1 MTLYGTITLYDY
13 IKTLDVGDDFD
24 YYYRGVPKLSSL
36 YELILASN
44 AGKSR
49 PSEQPLAALAAVRKL
64 SFANFGTIRY

>member
-44 AGKSR
+44 AGPK
-49 PSEQPLAALAAVRKL
+49 
-64 SFANFGTIRY
+64 F